1 MIEPRYILNGTDAQL
16 ETDRASPRHCGIP
29 EEMERLAGVLDA
41 LEAAW
46 APLREL
52 APHETEPAV
61 AYRVSRQETR
71 A

>member
-1 MIEPRYILNGTDAQL
+1 MHNWKLIAQARGL
-16 ETDRASPRHCGIP
+16 AVSP

-61 AYRVSRQETR
+61 AYRVSRQEPR

>member
-1 MIEPRYILNGTDAQL
+1 MPNWKLIAEARGIEVSA
-16 ETDRASPRHCGIP
+16 
-29 EEMERLAGVLDA
+29 EEMDRLTVVLDA
-41 LEAAW
+41 LETAW

-61 AYRVSRQETR
+61 AYRLSRQEPQ

>member
-1 MIEPRYILNGTDAQL
+1 MPNWKQIAQARGIEVSA
-16 ETDRASPRHCGIP
+16 
-29 EEMERLAGVLDA
+29 EEMDRLTVVLDA

-52 APHETEPAV
+52 APHETEPAI
-61 AYRVSRQETR
+61 AYRLSRQEPQ

>member
-1 MIEPRYILNGTDAQL
+1 MAPMHNWKLIAQA
-16 ETDRASPRHCGIP
+16 RGIAVSP

-61 AYRVSRQETR
+61 SYRVSRQEPR